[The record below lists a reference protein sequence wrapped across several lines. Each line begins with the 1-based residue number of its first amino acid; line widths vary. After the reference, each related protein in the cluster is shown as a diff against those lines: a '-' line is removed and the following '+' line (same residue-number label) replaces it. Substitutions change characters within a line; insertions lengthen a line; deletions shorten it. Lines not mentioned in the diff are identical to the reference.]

1 MLRFAENIPVSLSIH
16 TSSWGMSDLLF
27 FSHLVIRST
36 IHDEFGRKRHDT
48 NSPKGVY
55 KMKISMASMIFEF
68 WVETGELKV
77 KHNALNGRNLNK
89 NYYLVRN
96 AGCARSRYTLK

>member
-1 MLRFAENIPVSLSIH
+1 MSLAEKGMTLIH
-16 TSSWGMSDLLF
+16 QKVYL
-27 FSHLVIRST
+27 
-36 IHDEFGRKRHDT
+36 
-48 NSPKGVY
+48 Y